1 MKLNVLNLGRCEYN
15 KALQI
20 QFDILEKR
28 QKKEIDD
35 TLIIVE
41 HPAVITM
48 GRNKGDSNL
57 VVSEEELNSLG
68 IQLVKSTRGGDI
80 TYHGQG
86 QIVGYPIVDLRSLGM
101 GVKEFVDHLEQV
113 FIDLINDKYN
123 MAAGRID
130 DHKGVWV
137 EDNKITAIG
146 LSVKHGVTMHGFAF
160 NVNTNLSHF
169 ELIVPC
175 GIETKGVVSIERLIG
190 EKANFAELTNDVVEY
205 FSKTYNYDERVQINL
220 R

>member
-1 MKLNVLNLGRCEYN
+1 MKLNVLNLGQCDYN
-15 KALQI
+15 EAFQI
-20 QFDILEKR
+20 QLDILEKR

-205 FSKTYNYDERVQINL
+205 FSKTYNYDEWVQTNL
-220 R
+220 G